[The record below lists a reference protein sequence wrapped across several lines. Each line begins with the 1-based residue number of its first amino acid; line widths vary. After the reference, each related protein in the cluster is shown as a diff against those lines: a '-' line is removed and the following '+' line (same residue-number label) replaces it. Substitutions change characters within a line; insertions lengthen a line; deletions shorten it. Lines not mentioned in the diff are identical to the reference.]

1 MDELFKWLLALA
13 SLFLVYLFLFTSS
26 NDPVPEA
33 LAHHWTHDCRLLET
47 NIDKGF
53 SLLRKIDFSVVM
65 LLKMSARLI
74 MTER

>member
-1 MDELFKWLLALA
+1 MAACFFIFSI
-13 SLFLVYLFLFTSS
+13 SLLFLFS

-53 SLLRKIDFSVVM
+53 FSPAQNRLQCGDVIENVS
-65 LLKMSARLI
+65 KLI

>member
-1 MDELFKWLLALA
+1 MDELFKWLLAF
-13 SLFLVYLFLFTSS
+13 LFSVYLLLFLFS

-65 LLKMSARLI
+65 LLKMSVQLI

>member
-1 MDELFKWLLALA
+1 MAACSGF
-13 SLFLVYLFLFTSS
+13 FILVYLFLFTSS

>member
-1 MDELFKWLLALA
+1 MNYSNGCL
-13 SLFLVYLFLFTSS
+13 LFLFSVYLLLFSSS

-65 LLKMSARLI
+65 LLKMSVRLI

>member
-1 MDELFKWLLALA
+1 MNYSNGCLLWFIFSISLA
-13 SLFLVYLFLFTSS
+13 VFFS

-74 MTER
+74 MTGR

>member
-53 SLLRKIDFSVVM
+53 FLSCAKSTSVW
-65 LLKMSARLI
+65 
-74 MTER
+74 